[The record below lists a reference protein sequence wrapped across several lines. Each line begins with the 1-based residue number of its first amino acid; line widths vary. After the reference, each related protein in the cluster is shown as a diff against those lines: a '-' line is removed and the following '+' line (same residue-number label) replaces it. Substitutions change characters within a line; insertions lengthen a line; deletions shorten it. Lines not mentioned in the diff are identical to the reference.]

1 MPDYMLTAV
10 TIILMLCASA
20 MWLRFVTHRRDRSRA
35 ILLVPV
41 LLMLT
46 AVALI
51 VIRYC
56 FN

>member
-35 ILLVPV
+35 VLLVPV

-51 VIRYC
+51 VVRYC